1 MSHAPSHADGHA
13 QVASTESP
21 EAGVNMKLIVGVG
34 LASLVIFI
42 VSAII
47 AAIILKG
54 DETAYEQRGMPPKAK
69 LVGESEI
76 GIVDQIHFDADD
88 RLAKWRSRK
97 QHRLENYGWVD
108 RKQGL
113 IHIPIEQAMK
123 EIVSRSGGGAQ

>member
-13 QVASTESP
+13 QVASTEAP

-34 LASLVIFI
+34 LISLVIFI

-54 DETAYEQRGMPPKAK
+54 DETAYDERGRPAKAN
-69 LVGESEI
+69 LVGEKEI

-88 RLAKWRSRK
+88 RLGKWRSRK
-97 QHRLENYGWVD
+97 QQRLETYGWVD

-123 EIVSRSGGGAQ
+123 EIAGRNGGGGQ